1 MKIMATT
8 GKGSKIKGSD
18 YENKVA
24 KLLTEWWGE
33 GKFSRVPASGGLH
46 WGDDQRVA
54 GDIVPPANANFP
66 FVVECKKREEWS
78 MEHVLLDIGQPRE
91 WWSQVVMDAR
101 RIKKVPLLIFSRN
114 RAKDFV
120 MLPHNHELYDALF
133 MINKDVMRTPVSIAN
148 IRGEIQTFEVNI
160 TTFESLSQLDPEILK
175 RYAEIPWDPYTHF
188 NF

>member
-1 MKIMATT
+1 MAST
-8 GKGSKIKGSD
+8 GKGSKVKGSS

-24 KLLTEWWGE
+24 KLLGDWWG
-33 GKFSRVPASGGLH
+33 GKFSRVPASGGLQ
-46 WGDDQRVA
+46 WGADQRVA
-54 GDIVPPANANFP
+54 GDIVPPADVYFP
-66 FVVECKKREEWS
+66 FVVECKKREEWT
-78 MEHVLLDIGQPRE
+78 MEHVLLDIGDPKD
-91 WWSQVVMDAR
+91 WWKQVVMDAR

-160 TTFESLSQLDPEILK
+160 TTFDSLSQLSPDILK
-175 RYAEIPWDPYTHF
+175 RYADIPWDPYAQL